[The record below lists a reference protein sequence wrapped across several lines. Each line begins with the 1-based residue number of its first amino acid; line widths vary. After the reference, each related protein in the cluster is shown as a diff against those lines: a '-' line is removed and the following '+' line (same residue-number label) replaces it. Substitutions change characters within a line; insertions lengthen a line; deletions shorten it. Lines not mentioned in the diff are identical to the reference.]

1 MLKSSLKS
9 NEISNDEEIT
19 VGEGLRE
26 EDVFAYYKN
35 LVQNLSVT
43 IQAFETLELS
53 LKEIKG
59 KKEK

>member
-1 MLKSSLKS
+1 MLKSSLQS

-26 EDVFAYYKN
+26 DDVFAYYKN

-43 IQAFETLELS
+43 IQAFETLE
-53 LKEIKG
+53 
-59 KKEK
+59 